1 MRKAELRLICCDE
14 KFSSSSKIHN
24 HISGSIIAVS
34 RCHISICP
42 DSGKEWSVLS
52 RGSYCIARINIDQP
66 SDTKCYWDF
75 ETHWLC
81 YRHLPCI
88 KLLYSCSVH
97 VRVQLDSRPRGRK
110 YNFPPIPHQ
119 THAHSFFIGQIP
131 PNQPHF
137 SLHAFSA
144 EWAKIYVAKTNMDK
158 YHIINT
164 SKVVSILI
172 GWPSWT
178 TLAETGKLLFKAPAS
193 VCLKNSWR

>member
-1 MRKAELRLICCDE
+1 MRKAELRLSCCDE
-14 KFSSSSKIHN
+14 KVSSSSKIHN

-66 SDTKCYWDF
+66 SDTKCYCDF

-81 YRHLPCI
+81 YRYLPCI

-97 VRVQLDSRPRGRK
+97 VRTVDREAE
-110 YNFPPIPHQ
+110 NIPPLPHQ